1 MVVRGEDG
9 YEIDTAP
16 DRLNVVLVHHIALV
30 HHRLSTGAFWALGRS
45 RETVEQSVRAS
56 LGFGVYHP
64 GGPPVAHARVVTD
77 LATFARSCDVYVAPT
92 HRGMGLG
99 TWLAATVR
107 DHLVPCRPKRV
118 LLSTLDAHQV
128 YERVGS
134 VPFPDPQKMM
144 VLNAPGPPP

>member
-16 DRLNVVLVHHIALV
+16 DRLDIALA
-30 HHRLSTGAFWALGRS
+30 HHWLSTDAFWALGRS

-56 LGFGVYHP
+56 LDFGLYHP
-64 GGPPVAHARVVTD
+64 GGPQVAHERVVTD
-77 LATFARSCDVYVAPT
+77 LATFARLCDVYVAPV

-99 TWLAATVR
+99 TWPAATVH
-107 DHLVPCRPKRV
+107 DHLVPYQPKRV
-118 LLSTLDAHQV
+118 LPSTLDAHQV
-128 YERVGS
+128 YERAGS

-144 VLNAPGPPP
+144 ILKSP